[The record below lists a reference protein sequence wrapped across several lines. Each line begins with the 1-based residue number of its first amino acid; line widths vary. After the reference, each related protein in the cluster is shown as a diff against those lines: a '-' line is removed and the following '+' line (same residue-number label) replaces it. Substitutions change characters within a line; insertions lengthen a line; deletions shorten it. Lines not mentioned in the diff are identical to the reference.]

1 MYIKTGGQTWTAIR
15 KSYVKTSTGWR
26 KVFDTASNRPFIAG
40 NDIPKIRLNT
50 FRTGSSY
57 NPAGTADDPVDP
69 VVEAP
74 PVQQM
79 GPSWTSPTYG
89 WPYESL
95 GRHLWGYD
103 GTWTS
108 GNGSSMTFTYTWLY
122 NLTGNSNDNTAEL
135 NATSTTG
142 RTDMLTNLSSHLGQ
156 SDGDYFDKNF
166 LTFRVTATNSA
177 GNASAESAPVYIVR
191 EVPTGSI
198 TMVSPTLAFT
208 NSSMSATFTY
218 SNNWYNKTNTSNSY
232 IEWFAVDN
240 LGDSLTNANRVQ
252 IETLSSIAVSGTTSK
267 SGTTSHVPTIASKYY
282 YVKMTLNN
290 SGTQNAVIAITGFT
304 PKSSVTSQSNKTV
317 VTGAVLDPQ
326 PFNTISYVKNF
337 PSSGSGG
344 VVRSTSLSWN
354 ASTNATRYEIEYEGS
369 YNNSTWTTVQ
379 SFAASAYTSSTS
391 QSVSWGSP
399 KPAGGFDYY
408 TYMRARVRA
417 TNTTS
422 TVQVIGDNGSY
433 IYAVGVAPG
442 QPSFGSTI
450 TYNSA
455 GTTATIGVSVGSSGS
470 NYLYS
475 PPVEYQYRASSG
487 SYSGT
492 WISSTTTI
500 SLTGLTSNTRY
511 YIKIRTRNYDEL
523 VSPENEI
530 FFDTPAGLSPAT
542 STSISSVSRLNDT
555 TIRAVIGSSGG
566 SGPYYQQFWTSASS
580 APDPE
585 SRYDAASTTSTVTED
600 YGFNAGSTYYFY
612 IRSSSENLGNTT
624 TNGTGTSGTYSAYGP
639 STGAA
644 SYAFVQAS
652 GSPSISGSTT
662 VGSSLTLTTSPS
674 GSPTPQIN
682 SITWRRA
689 DGGPGGNS
697 FTGGSVLQSGG
708 TSYTIDSPVV
718 GYSSVGYAIRA
729 EVVYNNGLGVNAAIG
744 SNSLVVTS
752 SNLTAPNTPYNV
764 IKSGSSYLVYFTGGS
779 GPAYQVWW
787 QGYAGTVTTTS
798 YDASN
803 GSSPITVNNLTAS
816 AGSTYYFAVRS
827 VSSLSTTGSGPS
839 ASVSSWSGQYAYTE
853 PSAPSTPAPVL
864 SSLTGNN
871 SLALGGTFNWSF
883 TNSPTSYSILVTGPS
898 GAVYTTSNL
907 YNYYSTSFRPGYDG
921 SGWQGAGNY
930 TIYVNATNGQNSQT
944 ASLTTYMN

>member
-1 MYIKTGGQTWTAIR
+1 MAGKSYIKVGTYDWDRIKKMYIKTGGQTWSAIR
-15 KSYVKTSTGWR
+15 KAYVKTDSGFWR

-57 NPAGTADDPVDP
+57 NPAGTLDDPVDP
-69 VVEAP
+69 LVEAP

-108 GNGSSMTFTYTWLY
+108 GNGTSMTFVYTWLY

-218 SNNWYNKTNTSNSY
+218 SNNWYNKTDISNSY

-240 LGDSLTNANRVQ
+240 LGDALTNTNRVQ

-326 PFNTISYVKNF
+326 AFNTISYVKNF

-344 VVRSTSLSWN
+344 VVRTTSLSWN

-369 YNNSTWTTVQ
+369 YNNSSWTTVQ
-379 SFAASAYTSSTS
+379 SFAASPYTSSTS

-417 TNTTS
+417 SNTTS
-422 TVQVIGDNGSY
+422 ATQVIGDGGSY
-433 IYAVGVAPG
+433 IYASGVAPG
-442 QPSFGSTI
+442 QPSFGTI
-450 TYNSA
+450 TTT
-455 GTTATIGVSVGSSGS
+455 GTTASIPVTAGSAGS

-475 PPVEYQYRASSG
+475 PPFEYQYRTSGG

-492 WISSTTTI
+492 WTSSSSPI
-500 SLTGLTSNTRY
+500 SLTGLSGGTTY
-511 YIKIRTRNYDEL
+511 YIKIRTKNYDEL
-523 VSPENEI
+523 VSPENETT
-530 FFDTPAGLSPAT
+530 FQTTSVLTPPSIYYVSAGD
-542 STSISSVSRLNDT
+542 SSGQPVT
-555 TIRAVIGSSGG
+555 VYFSGG
-566 SGPYYQQFWTSASS
+566 SGPYYQIWWT
-580 APDPE
+580 
-585 SRYDAASTTSTVTED
+585 
-600 YGFNAGSTYYFY
+600 
-612 IRSSSENLGNTT
+612 LGVG
-624 TNGTGTSGTYSAYGP
+624 GTGYDEYG
-639 STGAA
+639 
-644 SYAFVQAS
+644 Y
-652 GSPSISGSTT
+652 
-662 VGSSLTLTTSPS
+662 
-674 GSPTPQIN
+674 
-682 SITWRRA
+682 
-689 DGGPGGNS
+689 
-697 FTGGSVLQSGG
+697 
-708 TSYTIDSPVV
+708 
-718 GYSSVGYAIRA
+718 
-729 EVVYNNGLGVNAAIG
+729 
-744 SNSLVVTS
+744 
-752 SNLTAPNTPYNV
+752 
-764 IKSGSSYLVYFTGGS
+764 
-779 GPAYQVWW
+779 
-787 QGYAGTVTTTS
+787 
-798 YDASN
+798 
-803 GSSPITVNNLTAS
+803 SSPITDNTGPTSAS
-816 AGSTYYFAVRS
+816 TNWYAYVRS
-827 VSSLSTTGSGPS
+827 VSALTNVGTGPSSTISDWSPGYQFTVTQANVITYGSCEIYGSPYYSYSSYDCYGTYSYAYTDNYYYQRRQILVNGSWNGSYDYSCGNTSVRTYGSFSQVNGQCGYSPPSQTPAITSGPNISWASGNNFTLSASASNATNLEFQVEFANQSGGPALSTQTFFFGASSGGGTTGSQQYS
-839 ASVSSWSGQYAYTE
+839 WARTRVRANNSSTG
-853 PSAPSTPAPVL
+853 L
-864 SSLTGNN
+864 SSSFSGYTGW
-871 SLALGGTFNWSF
+871 A
-883 TNSPTSYSILVTGPS
+883 
-898 GAVYTTSNL
+898 
-907 YNYYSTSFRPGYDG
+907 
-921 SGWQGAGNY
+921 
-930 TIYVNATNGQNSQT
+930 
-944 ASLTTYMN
+944 